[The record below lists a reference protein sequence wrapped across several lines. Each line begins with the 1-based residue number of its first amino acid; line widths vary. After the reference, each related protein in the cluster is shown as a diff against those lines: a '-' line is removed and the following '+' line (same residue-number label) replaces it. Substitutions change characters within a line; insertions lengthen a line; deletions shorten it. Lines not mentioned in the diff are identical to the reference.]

1 MIPAGLGE
9 NKALGR
15 DALGFSVGCTIH
27 TTVTLPSCHRHLRQ
41 KKGLGRPRVVR
52 MCLCL
57 EFFEDQLHPNGISGK
72 TSGFLCFCI
81 QSVVMS
87 NIMEIPGRSNS
98 ALPFPPSLKEEK
110 GSALEPWLF
119 VLRHFRNVHECAKAG
134 FRRDIQV
141 YTENNL
147 RNTKDFLTYHI
158 HRAWWR
164 RWTSCSIMSGLMEVG
179 GPTLNVGRTI
189 DGQRPQT
196 ELKRRK

>member
-1 MIPAGLGE
+1 MLDRSRLVDPRSHSLVPKHETAGHGGASFKKNATGCLKAPA
-9 NKALGR
+9 AV
-15 DALGFSVGCTIH
+15 APVPT
-27 TTVTLPSCHRHLRQ
+27 
-41 KKGLGRPRVVR
+41 
-52 MCLCL
+52 
-57 EFFEDQLHPNGISGK
+57 
-72 TSGFLCFCI
+72 
-81 QSVVMS
+81 
-87 NIMEIPGRSNS
+87 GRSNS